1 MHAGHGGIDDASFD
15 DVMRDGQVL
24 RRGFLE
30 TLQFSIFLA
39 LLYGHSCETVL
50 YARLLSLLQQR
61 KFGLHTWSVQTGQK
75 GASFTGQ
82 SHHRALSSY

>member
-1 MHAGHGGIDDASFD
+1 MAKSYVEVFW
-15 DVMRDGQVL
+15 
-24 RRGFLE
+24 RRYNFP
-30 TLQFSIFLA
+30 FFLA

-75 GASFTGQ
+75 GALFEGK